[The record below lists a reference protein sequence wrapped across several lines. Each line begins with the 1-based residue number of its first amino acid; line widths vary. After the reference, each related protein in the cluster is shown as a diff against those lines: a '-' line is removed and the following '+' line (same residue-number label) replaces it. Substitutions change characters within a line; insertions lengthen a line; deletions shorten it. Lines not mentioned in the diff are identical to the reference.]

1 LSEVKKDVTKET
13 NDDVDSVLSE
23 LEPLAKVVAPCLEC
37 TTCASACPVFQ
48 SDSDRNP
55 RRLINRL
62 GRREFEGLL
71 DEVDFWWCGAC
82 YSCEA
87 HCPQGV
93 PLAHVFFRLKN
104 LAFQTG
110 KPIPK
115 LILRTGETLRS
126 GFLIPV
132 KKEITEKRHALG
144 LPDPVCPDTN
154 EIETLLDATGFSARI
169 TQSRKLY

>member
-1 LSEVKKDVTKET
+1 MSEVKTEVTTKKIE
-13 NDDVDSVLSE
+13 DVDSILKE
-23 LEPLAKVVAPCLEC
+23 LEELAKVVAPCLDC

-48 SDSDRNP
+48 SDSERNP

-87 HCPQGV
+87 HCPQDV
-93 PLAHVFFRLKN
+93 PLTHVFFRLKN
-104 LAFQTG
+104 LAFHKG
-110 KPIPK
+110 KQIPK
-115 LILRTGETLRS
+115 LVLRTGETLRS

-132 KKEITEKRHALG
+132 TKEIVAKRHALG
-144 LPDPVCPDTN
+144 LPDPVYPDTK
-154 EIETLLDATGFSARI
+154 EIEKILNATGFSDMI
-169 TQSRKLY
+169 INSQKLG